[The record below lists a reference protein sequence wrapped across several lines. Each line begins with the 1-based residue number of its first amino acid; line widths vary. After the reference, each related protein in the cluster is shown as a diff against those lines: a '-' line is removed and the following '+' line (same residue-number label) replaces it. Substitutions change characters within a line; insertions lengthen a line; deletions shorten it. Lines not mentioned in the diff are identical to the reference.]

1 MLSCFAVLFS
11 VGGLFLFMSCEL
23 SQLAIVN
30 AVNVIKIVG
39 GIICSCSLK
48 CLMLFLLQRDRGRLW
63 YRSNPGVRSLDV
75 ASVNSTQ
82 VSPQIL

>member
-11 VGGLFLFMSCEL
+11 VDGLFLFMSCEL

-39 GIICSCSLK
+39 RIIAVVVLSVSCCFCFSVIEVVFGIDQIQEC
-48 CLMLFLLQRDRGRLW
+48 GR
-63 YRSNPGVRSLDV
+63 
-75 ASVNSTQ
+75 
-82 VSPQIL
+82 